1 LNVSAHALEIAMD
14 ERRCEKITSAAVL
27 ARQAVDA
34 YIRAAQILVRG

>member
-1 LNVSAHALEIAMD
+1 MSGAA
-14 ERRCEKITSAAVL
+14 KITSAAVL